1 MTYLNIKKIYRYIKF
16 IQKKMSE
23 IDNTY
28 CYSFCEYF
36 DADNDD
42 LCYNCEHHKDC
53 QCHKSRDVLKKELDT
68 LKKTK
73 AYSNEFS
80 DKISNL
86 IETNNSLKTAL
97 KTEEEYRYE
106 LMKTNISLEVGLITA
121 YIIIAIFS
129 GLLMLK

>member
-1 MTYLNIKKIYRYIKF
+1 
-16 IQKKMSE
+16 MSE

-28 CYSFCEYF
+28 CYLFCEYF
-36 DADNDD
+36 NADNDD
-42 LCYNCEHHKDC
+42 LCHNCEHHKDC
-53 QCHKSRDVLKKELDT
+53 QCHKSRDVLKEELDA
-68 LKKTK
+68 LKEELHIEK
-73 AYSNEFS
+73 AYSNELS

-106 LMKTNISLEVGLITA
+106 LMKTNTSLEVGLITA